1 MGKYKINPLKKT
13 FDLYEAGSSGPVV
26 VPEYDTDPASPDQ
39 QTAWILKSITGG
51 AGSGEA
57 YGLLLTLTQ
66 PGDGATTTYQFS
78 YRTKEDTTV
87 RVSLT

>member
-1 MGKYKINPLKKT
+1 MPVRFDPLLNKVRIKDVIPQLDADPSSPKQQEAWVLKT
-13 FDLYEAGSSGPVV
+13 FAG
-26 VPEYDTDPASPDQ
+26 
-39 QTAWILKSITGG
+39 GG

>member
-1 MGKYKINPLKKT
+1 MNIKYDVIL
-13 FDLYEAGSSGPVV
+13 DELREEDAGVIPQ
-26 VPEYDTDPASPDQ
+26 YDTDPSAPAQ
-39 QTAWILKSITGG
+39 ETAWVLKTFSGGG

>member
-1 MGKYKINPLKKT
+1 MGTRFNPFTNNL
-13 FDLYEAGSSGPVV
+13 D
-26 VPEYDTDPASPDQ
+26 YDGTGGFGTNIPQLDSDPASPTQ
-39 QTAWILKSITGG
+39 ETAWILRTFTGGG

-66 PGDGATTTYQFS
+66 PGDGATTAYQLS